1 VVTELLGFE
10 DLLRRSQMVVTGEGA
25 FDATSLM
32 GKVVGSVLRDASA
45 SGVAALVVAGRAEK
59 DAVEAAVASGAHVVS
74 LTERFGEER
83 AMSDTARCIELA
95 VSEHL
100 AAGAFRS

>member
-1 VVTELLGFE
+1 
-10 DLLRRSQMVVTGEGA
+10 
-25 FDATSLM
+25 
-32 GKVVGSVLRDASA
+32 
-45 SGVAALVVAGRAEK
+45 
-59 DAVEAAVASGAHVVS
+59 VVS